1 MLLPSKALKKLHQ
14 TVPICLAGNELPG
27 NCDLRYGQFFY
38 FFMFNADGELTTVA
52 NMSNGLTDR
61 INEGMSLSKGFVD
74 MVHDAIKI
82 KTSLDD
88 YEQAYIDAG
97 GSETSYQALLG
108 KLTEMERIGS
118 MRVVKLL
125 RGHAD
130 RMKSPTTTRLHAL
143 SLEIEAVRRQVI
155 NKTAID
161 ALASSIESFLS
172 NNPTHPKAK
181 QLIDDYF
188 DVALRYS
195 FDLGTHCQTLA
206 KQWQPDAPELAEQL
220 LAKCKRH
227 LNAVRKEINNLK
239 DDKGYNT
246 PRLYAQFGDA
256 RKTIQL
262 LDSGTTF
269 GVFRPIHRAW
279 RLAAENKLQ

>member
-14 TVPICLAGNELPG
+14 TVPICLGGNELPG

-61 INEGMSLSKGFVD
+61 INEGMTLPKGFVD

-97 GSETSYQALLG
+97 GTETSYQALLG

-125 RGHAD
+125 RDHAD

-161 ALASSIESFLS
+161 ALASSIESFLG
-172 NNPTHPKAK
+172 NNPTHPTAK

-195 FDLGTHCQTLA
+195 FDLDAHCQTLA
-206 KQWQPDAPELAEQL
+206 KQWQPNAPELAERL

-227 LNAVRKEINNLK
+227 LNAVRKELNNLK
-239 DDKGYNT
+239 DDNGYNT

-256 RKTIQL
+256 QKTLQL

-269 GVFRPIHRAW
+269 GVFRPIHRSW

>member
-38 FFMFNADGELTTVA
+38 FFMFNAEGELTTVS

-61 INEGMSLSKGFVD
+61 INEGMTLPKGFVD
-74 MVHDAIKI
+74 MVQDAIKI

-88 YEQAYIDAG
+88 YEQAYIDAS
-97 GSETSYQALLG
+97 GSEPSYQALQG
-108 KLTEMERIGS
+108 KLTDMERIGS

-125 RGHAD
+125 REHAD
-130 RMKSPTTTRLHAL
+130 RMKSPTNTRFHAL
-143 SLEIEAVRRQVI
+143 ALEIEAVRRQVI

-161 ALASSIESFLS
+161 ALASSIESFLC
-172 NNPTHPKAK
+172 NNPTHPKTK

-195 FDLGTHCQTLA
+195 FDLDAHCQTLA
-206 KQWQPDAPELAEQL
+206 KKWQPSAPELAAQL
-220 LAKCKRH
+220 TAKCKRH
-227 LNAVRKEINNLK
+227 LNAVRKELESLK

-246 PRLYAQFGDA
+246 PRLYAQVGDA
-256 RKTIQL
+256 KQTIKL

-279 RLAAENKLQ
+279 RISAENKIQ

>member
-1 MLLPSKALKKLHQ
+1 MLLPSRALKKLHQ

-38 FFMFNADGELTTVA
+38 FFMFNADGELTTVS

-61 INEGMSLSKGFVD
+61 INEGMTLPKAFVD
-74 MVHDAIKI
+74 MVHDALKI

-88 YEQAYIDAG
+88 YEQAYIDAS
-97 GSETSYQALLG
+97 GSETSYQALQG
-108 KLTEMERIGS
+108 KLKDMERIGS
-118 MRVVKLL
+118 MRVAKLL

-130 RMKSPTTTRLHAL
+130 KMKSPTNTRLHAL
-143 SLEIEAVRRQVI
+143 LIEIEAVRRQVI

-161 ALASSIESFLS
+161 ALATSIESFLV
-172 NNPTHPKAK
+172 NNPTHPKTN

-195 FDLGTHCQTLA
+195 FDLDARCQSLA
-206 KQWQPDAPELAEQL
+206 KQWQPSAPELAEQL

-227 LNAVRKEINNLK
+227 LNVVRKEINSLK

-246 PRLYAQFGDA
+246 PRLYAQIGNA
-256 RKTIQL
+256 QKTIQL

-279 RLAAENKLQ
+279 RISAENKLQ

>member
-38 FFMFNADGELTTVA
+38 FFMFNAEGELTTVS

-61 INEGMSLSKGFVD
+61 INEGMTLPKGFVD
-74 MVHDAIKI
+74 MVQDAIKI

-88 YEQAYIDAG
+88 YEQAYIDAS
-97 GSETSYQALLG
+97 GSEPSYQALQG
-108 KLTEMERIGS
+108 KLTDMERIGS

-125 RGHAD
+125 REHAD
-130 RMKSPTTTRLHAL
+130 RMKSPTNTRFHAL
-143 SLEIEAVRRQVI
+143 ALEIEAVRRQVI

-161 ALASSIESFLS
+161 ALASSIESFLC
-172 NNPTHPKAK
+172 NNPTHPKTK

-195 FDLGTHCQTLA
+195 FDLDAHCQTLA
-206 KQWQPDAPELAEQL
+206 KKWQPSAPELAAQL
-220 LAKCKRH
+220 TAKCKRH
-227 LNAVRKEINNLK
+227 LNAVRKEIESLK

-246 PRLYAQFGDA
+246 PRLYAQVGDA
-256 RKTIQL
+256 KQTIKL

-279 RLAAENKLQ
+279 RISAENKIQ

>member
-1 MLLPSKALKKLHQ
+1 VLLPSKALKKLHQ

-38 FFMFNADGELTTVA
+38 FFMFNAEGELTTVS

-61 INEGMSLSKGFVD
+61 INEGMTLPKGFVD
-74 MVHDAIKI
+74 MVQDAIKI

-88 YEQAYIDAG
+88 YEQAYIDAS
-97 GSETSYQALLG
+97 GSEPSYQALQG
-108 KLTEMERIGS
+108 KLTDMERIGS

-125 RGHAD
+125 REHAD
-130 RMKSPTTTRLHAL
+130 RMKSPTNTRFHAL
-143 SLEIEAVRRQVI
+143 ALEIEAVRRQVI

-161 ALASSIESFLS
+161 ALASSIESFLC
-172 NNPTHPKAK
+172 NNPTHPKTK

-195 FDLGTHCQTLA
+195 FDLDAHCQTLA
-206 KQWQPDAPELAEQL
+206 KKWQPSAPELAAQL
-220 LAKCKRH
+220 TAKCKRH
-227 LNAVRKEINNLK
+227 LNAVRKEIESLK

-246 PRLYAQFGDA
+246 PRLYAQVGDA
-256 RKTIQL
+256 KQTIKL

-279 RLAAENKLQ
+279 RISAENKIQ

>member
-1 MLLPSKALKKLHQ
+1 
-14 TVPICLAGNELPG
+14 
-27 NCDLRYGQFFY
+27 
-38 FFMFNADGELTTVA
+38 MFNADGELTTVS

-61 INEGMSLSKGFVD
+61 INEGMTLSKAFVD
-74 MVHDAIKI
+74 MVHDALRI

-97 GSETSYQALLG
+97 GSKTSYQALLG

-118 MRVVKLL
+118 MRVVKRL
-125 RGHAD
+125 REHAD

-155 NKTAID
+155 NKTAVD
-161 ALASSIESFLS
+161 ALATSIESFLV

-195 FDLGTHCQTLA
+195 FDLNARCQSLA
-206 KQWQPDAPELAEQL
+206 KQWQPSAPELAEQL
-220 LAKCKRH
+220 LVKCKHH
-227 LNAVRKEINNLK
+227 LNVVRKEINSLK

-256 RKTIQL
+256 QKTIQL

-269 GVFRPIHRAW
+269 GVFRPIHRTW
-279 RLAAENKLQ
+279 RLAAENKLR

>member
-1 MLLPSKALKKLHQ
+1 MLLPSKALKKLNQ

-38 FFMFNADGELTTVA
+38 FFMFNAEGELTTV
-52 NMSNGLTDR
+52 SNISTGLTDR
-61 INEGMSLSKGFVD
+61 INEGMTLPKGFVD
-74 MVHDAIKI
+74 MVQDAIKI

-88 YEQAYIDAG
+88 YEQAYIDAS
-97 GSETSYQALLG
+97 GSEPSYQALQG
-108 KLTEMERIGS
+108 KLTDMERIGS

-125 RGHAD
+125 REHAD
-130 RMKSPTTTRLHAL
+130 RMKSPTNTRFHAL
-143 SLEIEAVRRQVI
+143 ALEIEAVRRQVI

-161 ALASSIESFLS
+161 ALAFSIESFLC
-172 NNPTHPKAK
+172 NNPTHPKTK

-195 FDLGTHCQTLA
+195 FDLDAHCQTLA
-206 KQWQPDAPELAEQL
+206 KKWQPSAPEIAAQL
-220 LAKCKRH
+220 IAKCKRH
-227 LNAVRKEINNLK
+227 LNAVRKEIDSLK
-239 DDKGYNT
+239 DDKAYNT
-246 PRLYAQFGDA
+246 PRLYAQVGDA
-256 RKTIQL
+256 KKTIKL

-279 RLAAENKLQ
+279 RISAENKLQ

>member
-61 INEGMSLSKGFVD
+61 INEGMSLPKGFVD

-125 RGHAD
+125 REHAD

-188 DVALRYS
+188 NVALRYS
-195 FDLGTHCQTLA
+195 FDLGAHCQTLA
-206 KQWQPDAPELAEQL
+206 KQWQPDAPQLAEQL

>member
-1 MLLPSKALKKLHQ
+1 VLLPSKALKKLHQ

-38 FFMFNADGELTTVA
+38 FFMFNAEGELTTVS

-61 INEGMSLSKGFVD
+61 INEGMTLPKGFVD
-74 MVHDAIKI
+74 MVQDAIKI

-88 YEQAYIDAG
+88 YEQAYIDAS
-97 GSETSYQALLG
+97 GSEPSYQALQG
-108 KLTEMERIGS
+108 KLTDMERIGS

-125 RGHAD
+125 REHAD
-130 RMKSPTTTRLHAL
+130 RMKSPTNTRFHAL
-143 SLEIEAVRRQVI
+143 ALEIEAVRRQVI

-161 ALASSIESFLS
+161 ALASSIESFLC
-172 NNPTHPKAK
+172 NNPTHPKTK

-195 FDLGTHCQTLA
+195 FDLDAHCQTLA
-206 KQWQPDAPELAEQL
+206 KKWQPSAPELAAQL
-220 LAKCKRH
+220 TAKCKRH
-227 LNAVRKEINNLK
+227 LNAVRKELESLK

-246 PRLYAQFGDA
+246 PRLYAQVGDA
-256 RKTIQL
+256 KQTIKL

-279 RLAAENKLQ
+279 RISAENKIQ

>member
-61 INEGMSLSKGFVD
+61 INEGMTLPKGFVD

-88 YEQAYIDAG
+88 YEQAYIDAS

-125 RGHAD
+125 REHAD
-130 RMKSPTTTRLHAL
+130 RMKSPTTTRFHAL

-161 ALASSIESFLS
+161 ALASSIESFLG

-195 FDLGTHCQTLA
+195 FDLDAHCQTLA
-206 KQWQPDAPELAEQL
+206 KQWQLDAPELAEQL

-227 LNAVRKEINNLK
+227 LNAVRKEINSLK

-256 RKTIQL
+256 QKTIQL

>member
-1 MLLPSKALKKLHQ
+1 LLPSKALKKLHQ
-14 TVPICLAGNELPG
+14 TIPICLAGNELPG

-61 INEGMSLSKGFVD
+61 INEGMTLPKGFVD

-88 YEQAYIDAG
+88 YEQAYIDAS
-97 GSETSYQALLG
+97 GSETSYQALQG

-125 RGHAD
+125 REHAD

-155 NKTAID
+155 DKTAID
-161 ALASSIESFLS
+161 ALASSIESFLG
-172 NNPTHPKAK
+172 NNPTHSKAK
-181 QLIDDYF
+181 KLIDDYF

-195 FDLGTHCQTLA
+195 FDLDAHCQTLA

-256 RKTIQL
+256 QKTIQL
-262 LDSGTTF
+262 LDRGTTL

>member
-38 FFMFNADGELTTVA
+38 FFMFNAEGELTTVS
-52 NMSNGLTDR
+52 NISNGLTDR
-61 INEGMSLSKGFVD
+61 INEGMTLPKGFVD
-74 MVHDAIKI
+74 MVQDAIKI

-88 YEQAYIDAG
+88 YEQAYIDAS
-97 GSETSYQALLG
+97 GSEPSYQALQG
-108 KLTEMERIGS
+108 KLTDMERIGS

-125 RGHAD
+125 REHAD
-130 RMKSPTTTRLHAL
+130 RMKSPTNTRFHAL
-143 SLEIEAVRRQVI
+143 ALEIEAVRRQVI

-161 ALASSIESFLS
+161 ALAFSIESFLC
-172 NNPTHPKAK
+172 NNPTHPKTK

-195 FDLGTHCQTLA
+195 FDLDAHCQTLA
-206 KQWQPDAPELAEQL
+206 KKWQPSAPELAAQL
-220 LAKCKRH
+220 TAKCKRH
-227 LNAVRKEINNLK
+227 LNAVRKELESLK

-246 PRLYAQFGDA
+246 PRLYAQVGDA
-256 RKTIQL
+256 KQTIKL

-279 RLAAENKLQ
+279 RISAENKLQ

>member
-1 MLLPSKALKKLHQ
+1 VLLPSKALKKLHQ

-61 INEGMSLSKGFVD
+61 INEGMSLPKGFVD

-125 RGHAD
+125 REHAD

-188 DVALRYS
+188 NVALRYS
-195 FDLGTHCQTLA
+195 FDLGAHCQTLA
-206 KQWQPDAPELAEQL
+206 KQWQPDAPQLAEQL